1 MRTLPVA
8 DPGTP
13 DHRSP
18 TRYLLWLVRR
28 QWRTLSVGVMF
39 GIVWMVSQAFVP
51 AVLGQAIDAI
61 TARDQ
66 ALLTAWGAALL
77 GLGIVQAA
85 AGIARHRCAVHNF
98 LSGAYRTVQ
107 VTIRATNRLGA
118 TLPRKLA
125 SGDVVAIG
133 TADISHIGNAL
144 DVTARGVGAVVAIIT
159 IAVILL
165 STSVPLG
172 LVVLIGVPLMTAL
185 VATLIRPLHRR
196 QHDYREQQGALT
208 TRAADIVAGLRV
220 LRGVGGESQ
229 FSHRYRDESQQL
241 RAAGM
246 RVAKV
251 ESLLDAAQILL
262 PGILVVV
269 VTWLGARSAL
279 AGDISAGQ
287 MVAFYGYAMF
297 LMRPLRTLTEW
308 VHKTTRAHVAARRVV
323 RLLALEPELA
333 DPPVPGRRPDPYGE
347 LTDPASG
354 LRVPP
359 GSLTAVAADD
369 PADAAAIADR
379 LGRYTDG
386 EVNLDGVRL
395 SELSRATVRELI
407 LVAEH
412 DARLFSGHL
421 RTTLDVTA
429 DGDADGDADG
439 RDGRILAALRTA
451 SALDILEQ
459 LPDGLDAPVVER
471 GREFSGGQQQ
481 RLRLARALLVD
492 PPVLALVEPTSAV
505 DAHTEAR
512 IAAALGAARRGRTTV
527 VCSTSPLVLDRADRV
542 AFVAGGTVRA
552 VGHHREL
559 LDTDPDYAAVVTR
572 GEQP

>member
-18 TRYLLWLVRR
+18 TRYLLWLVRQ

-39 GIVWMVSQAFVP
+39 GIIWMVSQAFVP
-51 AVLGQAIDAI
+51 AVLGRAIDAI
-61 TARDQ
+61 TARDH
-66 ALLTAWGAALL
+66 ALLTTWGAALL

-118 TLPRKLA
+118 TLPKKLA
-125 SGDVVAIG
+125 AGDVVAIG

-165 STSVPLG
+165 SASAPLG

-220 LRGVGGESQ
+220 LRGVGGESV
-229 FSHRYRDESQQL
+229 FSARYRDESQQL

-262 PGILVVV
+262 PGILVVA

-279 AGDISAGQ
+279 AGDITAGQ

-323 RLLALEPELA
+323 RLLSLEPDLP
-333 DPPVPGRRPDPYGE
+333 DPPLPARRPDPYAD
-347 LTDPASG
+347 LVDPASG

-369 PADAAAIADR
+369 PADAVAIADR

-386 EVNLDGVRL
+386 EVSLDGVRL
-395 SELSRATVRELI
+395 SELDRATVRELI

-421 RTTLDVTA
+421 RSTLDVTA
-429 DGDADGDADG
+429 GDLDGDADR
-439 RDGRILAALRTA
+439 RDGRIVAALRTA

-481 RLRLARALLVD
+481 RLRLARALLVN
-492 PPVLALVEPTSAV
+492 PPVLVLVEPTSAV

-512 IAAALGAARRGRTTV
+512 IAAALGDARRGRTTV

-542 AFVAGGTVRA
+542 AFVAGGTVRT

-559 LDTDPDYAAVVTR
+559 LDTDPHYSAVVTR

>member
-1 MRTLPVA
+1 MRTLPVV
-8 DPGTP
+8 DPGVP

-18 TRYLLWLVRR
+18 THYLLWLVRH
-28 QWRTLSVGVMF
+28 QWRTLSVGVTF
-39 GIVWMVSQAFVP
+39 GIIWMVSQAFVP
-51 AVLGQAIDAI
+51 AVLGRAIDAI

-66 ALLTAWGAALL
+66 ALLTAWGAALF

-144 DVTARGVGAVVAIIT
+144 DVTARGVGAVVAIVV

-165 STSVPLG
+165 SASVPLG
-172 LVVLIGVPLMTAL
+172 LVVLIGVPVMTAL

-220 LRGVGGESQ
+220 LRGVGGESV
-229 FSHRYRDESQQL
+229 FSARYRDESQQL

-246 RVAKV
+246 RVARV
-251 ESLLDAAQILL
+251 ESLLDSAQVLL

-279 AGDISAGQ
+279 AGEVSAGQ
-287 MVAFYGYAMF
+287 LVAFYGYAMF
-297 LMRPLRTLTEW
+297 LMHPLRTLTEW
-308 VHKTTRAHVAARRVV
+308 AHKTTRAHVAARRVV
-323 RLLALEPELA
+323 RLLSLEPALP
-333 DPPVPGRRPDPYGE
+333 DPPEPARRPDPYAD
-347 LTDPASG
+347 LVDPASG
-354 LRVPP
+354 LRVPS
-359 GSLTAVAADD
+359 GSLTAIAADD
-369 PADAAAIADR
+369 PADAVAIADR

-386 EVNLDGVRL
+386 EVTLDGVRL
-395 SELSRATVRELI
+395 SALDRATVRELI

-412 DARLFSGHL
+412 DARLFSGDL
-421 RTTLDVTA
+421 RTTLDITA
-429 DGDADGDADG
+429 GGDAAG
-439 RDGRILAALRTA
+439 RDDRIFTALRTA
-451 SALDILEQ
+451 SALDIMEQ

-481 RLRLARALLVD
+481 RLRLARALLAD
-492 PPVLALVEPTSAV
+492 PPILVLVEPTSAV

-542 AFVAGGTVRA
+542 AFVAGGTVAA

-559 LDTDPDYAAVVTR
+559 LDTDAHYAAVVTR
-572 GEQP
+572 GEQ